1 MTRNNLDYTAL
12 GRELRASADAAH
24 EGNTPSIDLAYS
36 FLLDN
41 PECFG
46 HDEWPEDMPKTAPE
60 ELQRVYGLMA
70 GTTC

>member
-1 MTRNNLDYTAL
+1 MDLDFTEL
-12 GRELRASADAAH
+12 GRELRASADDAH
-24 EGNTPSIDLAYS
+24 EGDTPSIDLAYS

-46 HDEWPEDMPKTAPE
+46 YDGWPEGMPETAPE
-60 ELQRVYGLMA
+60 ELQRAYGFVA